1 MAETSKY
8 DFFIDEINAL
18 EKQIYYFI
26 QKGDELL
33 DANEDLSKKI
43 TNLEQEN
50 EALKK
55 RITDIETKLSKTI
68 LNEENL
74 FDSDS
79 LNLEERE
86 VLRNKISELIN
97 KIDYHLRS

>member
-1 MAETSKY
+1 MPETSKY
-8 DFFIDEINAL
+8 DFFIDEINTL

-33 DANEDLSKKI
+33 EANEELAKKI

-50 EALKK
+50 QALKK
-55 RITDIETKLSKTI
+55 RITDIETKLSKTL

-74 FDSDS
+74 FANDS

-86 VLRNKISELIN
+86 VLKNKISELIN
-97 KIDYHLRS
+97 RIDYHLRS

>member
-8 DFFIDEINAL
+8 DFFIDEINTL

-33 DANEDLSKKI
+33 EANEELAKKI

-50 EALKK
+50 QALKK
-55 RITDIETKLSKTI
+55 RITDIETKLSKSL

-74 FDSDS
+74 LDNES

-86 VLRNKISELIN
+86 VLKNKISELITR
-97 KIDYHLRS
+97 IDYHLRS